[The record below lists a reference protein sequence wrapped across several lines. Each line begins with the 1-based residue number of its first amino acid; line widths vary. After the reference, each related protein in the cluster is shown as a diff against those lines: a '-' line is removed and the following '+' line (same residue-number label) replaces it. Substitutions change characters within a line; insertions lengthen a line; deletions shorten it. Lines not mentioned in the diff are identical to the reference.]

1 MAITA
6 SMQPEWGQIVC
17 ARLGCIFLQGS
28 TPVVLNQRHIR
39 FGFGWLCRVWATDLV
54 RKQADVQESS
64 GLLLASTYKLILIGC
79 KSSGMFTG
87 LARASIKGLFPLLKK
102 SSSLKYKSAS
112 GRFSWNFS
120 VENLFS
126 VICTFVR
133 MCGHVCMILLACVL
147 KLKVS
152 TNSLFV
158 VIIIWLFSLIFSMHQ
173 RRQKVKQKGRT
184 HNFCCLRSKL
194 NCLFCYCSKDYYWD
208 HVNYLSPQNRLI
220 WN

>member
-1 MAITA
+1 M
-6 SMQPEWGQIVC
+6 
-17 ARLGCIFLQGS
+17 
-28 TPVVLNQRHIR
+28 LNQPHIR

-64 GLLLASTYKLILIGC
+64 GLLLANTYKLILIGC

-120 VENLFS
+120 IENLSS

-133 MCGHVCMILLACVL
+133 VCGHVYMILLACVL
-147 KLKVS
+147 KLKVR

-158 VIIIWLFSLIFSMHQ
+158 VIIIWLFSLIFVCAPKTSE
-173 RRQKVKQKGRT
+173 VKQKVRT
-184 HNFCCLRSKL
+184 RHFYCLRGKL
-194 NCLFCYCSKDYYWD
+194 NCLFCCCSKDYYWG
-208 HVNYLSPQNRLI
+208 HVNYLSPPKQINLELKVKE
-220 WN
+220 